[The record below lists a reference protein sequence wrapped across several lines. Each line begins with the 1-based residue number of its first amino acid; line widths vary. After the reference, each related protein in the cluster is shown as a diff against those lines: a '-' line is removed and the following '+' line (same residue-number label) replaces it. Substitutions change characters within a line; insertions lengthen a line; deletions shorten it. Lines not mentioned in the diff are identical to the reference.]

1 MNNFIKKTLCA
12 ALATIMMSG
21 TFAVADAASTSKKD
35 NTGNSCKYKNSINL
49 GLNSYTAYGDNSAV
63 NSIHEVKY
71 NYGTATF
78 TPCNGKTNANK
89 VIWYAEWKESGI
101 IKDKIKHTYTLKNNS
116 TESRD
121 LSDGMKWNTFDKDIT
136 YFRTDI
142 YPIISPAN
150 TSVKK
155 SQNNTYTSN
164 NNKYRRR
171 ASTNITH

>member
-12 ALATIMMSG
+12 ALATIMMFG

-49 GLNSYTAYGDNSAV
+49 GLNSYTAYGDNGAV

>member
-49 GLNSYTAYGDNSAV
+49 GLNSYTAYGDNGAV

-116 TESRD
+116 IESRD

>member
-1 MNNFIKKTLCA
+1 
-12 ALATIMMSG
+12 MMSG

-49 GLNSYTAYGDNSAV
+49 GLNSYTAYGDNGAV

-78 TPCNGKTNANK
+78 TLCNGKTNANK

>member
-49 GLNSYTAYGDNSAV
+49 SLNSYTAYGDNGAV

>member
-35 NTGNSCKYKNSINL
+35 NMGNSCKYKNSINL
-49 GLNSYTAYGDNSAV
+49 GLNSYTAYGDNGAV

-78 TPCNGKTNANK
+78 TPCNDKTNANK

>member
-35 NTGNSCKYKNSINL
+35 NMGNSCKYKNSINL
-49 GLNSYTAYGDNSAV
+49 GLNSYTAYGDNGAV

-142 YPIISPAN
+142 YPTISPAN

>member
-49 GLNSYTAYGDNSAV
+49 GLNSYTAYGDNGAV

-89 VIWYAEWKESGI
+89 VIWYAEWKESGK

>member
-1 MNNFIKKTLCA
+1 MNNFIKKALCA

-49 GLNSYTAYGDNSAV
+49 GLNSYTAYGDNGAV

>member
-1 MNNFIKKTLCA
+1 
-12 ALATIMMSG
+12 MSG

-49 GLNSYTAYGDNSAV
+49 GLNSYTAYGDNGAV

-89 VIWYAEWKESGI
+89 VIWYAEWKESGK

-121 LSDGMKWNTFDKDIT
+121 LSDGMKWNTWDSDIT
-136 YFRTDI
+136 YFRADI

-150 TSVKK
+150 TKVKK
-155 SQNNTYTSN
+155 SQNNTYTSGTT
-164 NNKYRRR
+164 YRRR

>member
-49 GLNSYTAYGDNSAV
+49 GLNSYTARGNNGAV
-63 NSIHEVKY
+63 ISTHEVKY
-71 NYGTATF
+71 NYGTVTF
-78 TPCNGKTNANK
+78 SPCNGKTNANK
-89 VIWYAEWKESGI
+89 VIWYSEWKESGK
-101 IKDKIKHTYTLKNNS
+101 IKDKIKYTYTLKNNK
-116 TESRD
+116 TKSRD
-121 LSDGMKWNTFDKDIT
+121 LSDGMKWNTWDSDIT

-150 TSVKK
+150 TTVQK

-164 NNKYRRR
+164 DNKYRRR

>member
-49 GLNSYTAYGDNSAV
+49 GLNSYTAYGDNGAV

-121 LSDGMKWNTFDKDIT
+121 LSDGMKSNTFDKDIT

>member
-1 MNNFIKKTLCA
+1 
-12 ALATIMMSG
+12 MMSG

-49 GLNSYTAYGDNSAV
+49 GLNSYTAYGDNGAV

-89 VIWYAEWKESGI
+89 VIWYAECKESGI

>member
-35 NTGNSCKYKNSINL
+35 NMGNSCKYKNSINL
-49 GLNSYTAYGDNSAV
+49 GLNSYTAYGDNGAV

-150 TSVKK
+150 T
-155 SQNNTYTSN
+155 
-164 NNKYRRR
+164 
-171 ASTNITH
+171 

>member
-1 MNNFIKKTLCA
+1 
-12 ALATIMMSG
+12 MMSG

-49 GLNSYTAYGDNSAV
+49 GLNSYTAYGDNGAV

-155 SQNNTYTSN
+155 SQNNTCTSN

>member
-49 GLNSYTAYGDNSAV
+49 DLNSYTARGNNGAV

-71 NYGTATF
+71 NYGTVTF

-136 YFRTDI
+136 YFRADI

-150 TSVKK
+150 TTVKK
-155 SQNNTYTSN
+155 SQNNTYTSGTT
-164 NNKYRRR
+164 YRRR

>member
-49 GLNSYTAYGDNSAV
+49 GLNSYTAYGDNGAV

-116 TESRD
+116 TESGD

>member
-1 MNNFIKKTLCA
+1 
-12 ALATIMMSG
+12 MMSG

-49 GLNSYTAYGDNSAV
+49 GLNSYTAYGDNGAV

-78 TPCNGKTNANK
+78 TTCNGKTNANK